1 MRPCQ
6 CPLALAS
13 IEGVTLS
20 SAGRVPAIDQAHI
33 LDDLI
38 DAYAWL
44 RRYSRYIAH
53 HEAAA
58 CARLPSRPISW
69 SAIVKK
75 DTEAQFDAAFA
86 VHAKNV
92 ERRSRVQAEQ
102 ESKEDAFVRAFKERR
117 TSFIKPALEEIAQY
131 LQTKGMKTRIDEIDE
146 SHSRDDRQQQRT
158 AITIRFLTGDEKSH
172 YADHEQPNV
181 SFVCSKSEQLVR
193 FLESTISLGSGGHS
207 GDTGSAKLE
216 LLTDE
221 LIQQKVLAVVREVL
235 RTWQIGD

>member
-13 IEGVTLS
+13 IEGVTVS
-20 SAGRVPAIDQAHI
+20 SAGRVPAIDQAI
-33 LDDLI
+33 SSTI
-38 DAYAWL
+38 DVYAWV

-75 DTEAQFDAAFA
+75 DTEAQFDAEFA

-92 ERRSRVQAEQ
+92 ERRSQIQAEQ

-146 SHSRDDRQQQRT
+146 SHSRDVREQQRT

-193 FLESTISLGSGGHS
+193 FLVSTISLGSGGHS

-235 RTWQIGD
+235 KTWQIGD

>member
-1 MRPCQ
+1 MR
-6 CPLALAS
+6 
-13 IEGVTLS
+13 
-20 SAGRVPAIDQAHI
+20 
-33 LDDLI
+33 
-38 DAYAWL
+38 
-44 RRYSRYIAH
+44 
-53 HEAAA
+53 
-58 CARLPSRPISW
+58 ARLPSRPILW

-92 ERRSRVQAEQ
+92 ERRNQVQAEQ

-207 GDTGSAKLE
+207 GDTGSAKLG

-235 RTWQIGD
+235 KTWQIGD

>member
-13 IEGVTLS
+13 IEGVTVS

-38 DAYAWL
+38 DACAWL

-53 HEAAA
+53 HEAAV

-92 ERRSRVQAEQ
+92 ERRSQIQAEQ

-146 SHSRDDRQQQRT
+146 SHSRDVREQQRT

-235 RTWQIGD
+235 KTWQIGD